1 MGSRVVHG
9 GVSRTAAANA
19 GEVTPGEKKVRI
31 YDDERETSHT
41 PHRGRPGKDSPKV
54 VGATVVPGTE
64 PVTVAKDWLGVG
76 WIGGEVRNVE
86 VGHGVDGERLR

>member
-1 MGSRVVHG
+1 MRRRVKDMGSRVVHG

-19 GEVTPGEKKVRI
+19 GEVT
-31 YDDERETSHT
+31 
-41 PHRGRPGKDSPKV
+41 PKV